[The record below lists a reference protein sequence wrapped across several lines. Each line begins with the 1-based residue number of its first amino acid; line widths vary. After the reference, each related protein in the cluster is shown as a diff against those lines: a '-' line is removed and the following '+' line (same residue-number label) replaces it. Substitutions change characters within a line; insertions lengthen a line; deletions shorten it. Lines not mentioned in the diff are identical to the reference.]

1 MGMGPIPR
9 EERDGLGLEAPKAA
23 KRGSEVS
30 GKGRIVP
37 PHVSGGGMGY
47 WRDPD
52 ETRGRA
58 LYRALADAE
67 ARRQLAYERHRVR
80 LKKDGEQ

>member
-1 MGMGPIPR
+1 VS
-9 EERDGLGLEAPKAA
+9 AA
-23 KRGSEVS
+23 
-30 GKGRIVP
+30 GRIVP
-37 PHVSGGGMGY
+37 PHVSGGGFNVN
-47 WRDPD
+47 RRTDPD